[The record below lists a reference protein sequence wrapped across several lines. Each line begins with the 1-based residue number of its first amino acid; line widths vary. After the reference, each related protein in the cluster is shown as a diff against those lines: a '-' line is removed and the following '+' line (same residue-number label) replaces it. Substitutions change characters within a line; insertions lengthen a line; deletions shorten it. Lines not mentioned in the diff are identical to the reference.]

1 MLCCHFVR
9 CTNNGHYFKV
19 THFYIWPLKCLLI
32 LDNFF
37 FFSNSSIIWSR
48 RDPHLLQFKCT
59 KSKLENQ
66 VRVYGQHF
74 SFFLLPRTEW
84 MTYLTSVGWKRNSM
98 TFVLEVQ
105 TEWLTTKREKARILP
120 HKRHTDR
127 SMKQQIDNMVGDWVH
142 WAQQVIHSECEYTQ
156 RSVGLVTILLQP
168 RK

>member
-1 MLCCHFVR
+1 MPSHF
-9 CTNNGHYFKV
+9 G
-19 THFYIWPLKCLLI
+19 
-32 LDNFF
+32 DF

-48 RDPHLLQFKCT
+48 RDPHLQQFKCT
-59 KSKLENQ
+59 KSKI
-66 VRVYGQHF
+66 YK
-74 SFFLLPRTEW
+74 FLLKIRWECMGNIFDFFFCPELNEW
-84 MTYLTSVGWKRNSM
+84 HIWQ
-98 TFVLEVQ
+98 VLVEKETLWHFLLGVQ